1 MSRAPSDRSRQTTPE
16 RVARFVGL
24 KKGGGKAEKSERT
37 ANLLHEYIDPLLL
50 ANLEDLELIA
60 RTVVEGFL
68 HGLHRSPYVGFSVE
82 FASHRE
88 YLSGDDLRHLNWKLY
103 ARNDKLYI
111 KQYDAETNLDC
122 HLVVDVSAS
131 METKSAGISK
141 RRYATMLAAAVS
153 HLALTQRDAVGITL
167 FADRVLAHIKPR
179 AKANQLDEILA
190 TMVHCP
196 GQTPAVSADVLHE
209 VAELMPRR
217 GLVVLVSDLFF
228 ETEQVFSCLDHFRF
242 HGHDLVVF
250 HVLDPVEH
258 RLPLDGQVRFA
269 DLETGEE
276 LTTQVE
282 EIRRGYTAAIAAWE
296 TELDAGCRGREID
309 RVTVTTDQPLERAL
323 CDYLTRRSQLY

>member
-1 MSRAPSDRSRQTTPE
+1 MSRAPRDHPSVPTPE
-16 RVARFVGL
+16 RVARFMGL
-24 KKGGGKAEKSERT
+24 KKGRGKSEQSVRT

-50 ANLEDLELIA
+50 ANIEDLELIA

-68 HGLHRSPYVGFSVE
+68 HGLHKSPYVGFSVE

-88 YLSGDDLRHLNWKLY
+88 YLPGDDLRHLNWKLY

-122 HLVVDVSAS
+122 HLVVDVSTS

-141 RRYATMLAAAVS
+141 RRYATMLAAVVA
-153 HLALTQRDAVGITL
+153 HLALTQHDAVGITL
-167 FADRVLAHIKPR
+167 FADRVLAHVKPR

-190 TMVHCP
+190 TLVRCP
-196 GQTPAVSADVLHE
+196 GRTPARSAGVLHE

-228 ETEQVFSCLDHFRF
+228 ETEEVFSGLDHFRF

-250 HVLDPVEH
+250 LVLDPLEY
-258 RLPLDGQVRFA
+258 RLPLEGQVRFC
-269 DLETGEE
+269 DLETGDE
-276 LTTQVE
+276 LTTQVD
-282 EIRRGYTAAIAAWE
+282 EIRAGYTAAIAAWQS
-296 TELDAGCRGREID
+296 ELDAGCRGREID
-309 RVTVTTDQPLERAL
+309 RVAMTTDQPLERAL
-323 CDYLTRRSQLY
+323 YEYLTKRSQLY

>member
-1 MSRAPSDRSRQTTPE
+1 MSRAPRDHSSVPTPK

-24 KKGGGKAEKSERT
+24 KKGRGESEQSVRT
-37 ANLLHEYIDPLLL
+37 ANLLHEFIDPLLL
-50 ANLEDLELIA
+50 ANIEDLELIA

-68 HGLHRSPYVGFSVE
+68 HGLHQSPYVGFSVE

-88 YLSGDDLRHLNWKLY
+88 YLPGDDLRHLNWKLY

-122 HLVVDVSAS
+122 HLVVDLSTS
-131 METKSAGISK
+131 METKSLGISK
-141 RRYATMLAAAVS
+141 RRYATMLAAAVA
-153 HLALTQRDAVGITL
+153 HLALAQRDAVGITL
-167 FADRVLAHIKPR
+167 FADRVLAHVKPR

-190 TMVHCP
+190 TLVRCP
-196 GQTPAVSADVLHE
+196 GRTPARSAGVLHE

-228 ETEQVFSCLDHFRF
+228 ETEEVFSGLDHFRF

-250 HVLDPVEH
+250 HVLDPLEY
-258 RLPLDGQVRFA
+258 RMPLEGQVRFR
-269 DLETGEE
+269 DLETGDE
-276 LTTQVE
+276 LTTQVD
-282 EIRRGYTAAIAAWE
+282 EIRAAYTAAVAAWQ

-309 RVTVTTDQPLERAL
+309 RVALCTDQPLERAL
-323 CDYLTRRSQLY
+323 DDYLTKRSQLY